1 MKTKVKYLQ
10 THPGGKLAPAPPVK
24 KSRGGGMY
32 LPVFSVSDVPSDSLG
47 RYLPFGGQGLSSLY
61 KRTASLTDCPQY
73 LLRFAQRQA
82 PQKQSYIDLNPGLPP
97 KPLHRKYFSFYLPI
111 HSSFSFGGRLRQF
124 CTHQPVVKK
133 REEGFLLQK
142 TRPHEWH

>member
-1 MKTKVKYLQ
+1 
-10 THPGGKLAPAPPVK
+10 
-24 KSRGGGMY
+24 MY

-97 KPLHRKYFSFYLPI
+97 KPLHRKYFSICPSIRLFHLAGGSDNFAPI
-111 HSSFSFGGRLRQF
+111 NL
-124 CTHQPVVKK
+124 
-133 REEGFLLQK
+133 
-142 TRPHEWH
+142 